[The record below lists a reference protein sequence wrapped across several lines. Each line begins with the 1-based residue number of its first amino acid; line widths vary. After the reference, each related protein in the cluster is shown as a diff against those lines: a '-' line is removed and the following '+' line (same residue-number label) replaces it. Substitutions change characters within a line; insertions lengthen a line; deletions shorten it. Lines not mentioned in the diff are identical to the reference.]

1 VLLGTVYFDSTS
13 SILTSESEIMLESIA
28 EKMRAEPN
36 LMIDIRGYTDN
47 ADSPAANTVL
57 SKRMA
62 DQIKNHLT
70 VELGLSS
77 DRIQTSGFGAKDPIA
92 SNKTDQGRKENRRVQ
107 IVIRKPD
114 AVLTWF
120 ENDVRVQ
127 PPSLRPYWLDP
138 VPNYYLYHDYKVTT
152 GKKSSAHILYPNNG
166 TLRMGEEATV
176 IIQGSNLI
184 QRENS
189 FIQNLE
195 LQDGGLR
202 AILEDA
208 ASQDDPISSASVA
221 VGELNDPDSKTQTDE
236 KLESLIVAYQS
247 GGRVSDASEKTA
259 IDKDDSVVV
268 EQSIDAGLPTG
279 FALGVIVGRPTG
291 ISLRSGISKKHAIG
305 FKVGWSF
312 PEERIHFVVDYLSY
326 FPEWIKKE
334 DWYPYLNVG
343 GRLEMKQEQDER
355 QLNLGIKVGVGIEY
369 VYRQLGLFGE
379 LCPVVELVPEIHLDL
394 EGGIGVHYYFRN

>member
-1 VLLGTVYFDSTS
+1 MLLGTVYFDSTS
-13 SILTSESEIMLESIA
+13 SILTSESEIILESIA

-36 LMIDIRGYTDN
+36 LMIDVRGYTDS
-47 ADSPAANTVL
+47 ADSPAANTIL

-62 DQIKNHLT
+62 DQVKNHLT

-77 DRIQTSGFGAKDPIA
+77 DRIQTSGFAAKDPIA
-92 SNKTDQGRKENRRVQ
+92 SNKTDQAREKNRRVQ

-127 PPSLRPYWLDP
+127 PPSLRPYWLNP
-138 VPNYYLYHDYKVTT
+138 VPNYYLYHDYRVAT
-152 GKKSSAHILYPNNG
+152 GKKSTAHILYPNKG
-166 TLRMGEEATV
+166 TLKMDEEATV
-176 IIQGSNLI
+176 IIQGSNLE
-184 QRENS
+184 QRKNS

-195 LQDGGLR
+195 LRDGGLT

-208 ASQDDPISSASVA
+208 ASQDDSISSASVA
-221 VGELNDPDSKTQTDE
+221 VGELNAQDSKTHIDE

-247 GGRVSDASEKTA
+247 GSRVSDASEKTA

-279 FALGVIVGRPTG
+279 FALGVIIGRPTG
-291 ISLRSGISKKHAIG
+291 INLKTGISKKHAID
-305 FKVGWSF
+305 FKIGWSF
-312 PEERIHFVVDYLSY
+312 PEERIHFAVNYLSY
-326 FPEWIKKE
+326 FPEWVRKE
-334 DWYPYLNVG
+334 GWYPYLDVG

-355 QLNLGIKVGVGIEY
+355 QLNLGIRVGVGIEY
-369 VYRQLGLFGE
+369 VYRQLGLVGE
-379 LCPVVELVPEIHLDL
+379 LCPVVELVPEINLDL
-394 EGGIGVHYYFRN
+394 EGGIGVRYYFNN